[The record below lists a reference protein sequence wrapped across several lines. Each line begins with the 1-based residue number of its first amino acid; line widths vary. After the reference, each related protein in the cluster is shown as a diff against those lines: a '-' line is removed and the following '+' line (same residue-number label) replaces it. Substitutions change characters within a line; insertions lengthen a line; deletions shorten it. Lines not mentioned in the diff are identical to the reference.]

1 MRQRAKADTRT
12 ADDEPVIQLTRGQ
25 MVAAVCG
32 LMIGALFFYLLG
44 VVTSRLEP
52 MISENQAQ
60 QQASHVLPAPDA
72 PGTPSPAT
80 GGERSS
86 SVRPEGIQATP
97 RTDVVPLAKK
107 ESQPAQSLTATP
119 PQGPNADDS
128 PPLSRVPAPAETSTT
143 TAAQLETAK
152 EQKPKTASSGPK
164 PVELT
169 PKPPTEASAV
179 SSPDKTQDRP
189 ETTETAKE
197 TSAEQTQPVP
207 AGSEKK
213 PQAGADSAAK
223 SEKEPSFTLE
233 KMEVPP
239 ETTQPAAAAS
249 GTAAG
254 PFYSIQLI
262 AFSKANR
269 AKAEAYAKEVRE
281 NAGLDV
287 ELESSTDGEYIR
299 VFVGRYADRES
310 ALKACRELQKQERFS
325 KIFVPQEARRG
336 TQ

>member
-128 PPLSRVPAPAETSTT
+128 PPLSRVPAPAETRQRP
-143 TAAQLETAK
+143 QLETAK

-179 SSPDKTQDRP
+179 SIPDKTQDRP

-239 ETTQPAAAAS
+239 ETTQPAAAS